1 MEYLSQISE
10 VLGWICMIGGIFF
23 FLSGSIGLI
32 RFPDFWSRLH
42 AVSIMDSAGVIL
54 FILGMMLH
62 SGFTLI
68 TVKLAI
74 IGIFLFIT
82 GPTASHAVSNAAFV
96 SGSRPLGTGMEDT
109 SEDAQEVEKAVES

>member
-1 MEYLSQISE
+1 MDILSQITTYLSW
-10 VLGWICMIGGIFF
+10 VCMLGGIFF
-23 FLSGSIGLI
+23 LLAGSIGLI

-62 SGFTLI
+62 SGLNLI

-82 GPTASHAVSNAAFV
+82 GPTASHAVANAAFV
-96 SGSRPLGTGMEDT
+96 SGSRPLGSKMEDT
-109 SEDAQEVEKAVES
+109 SEDAKIVEKADAS